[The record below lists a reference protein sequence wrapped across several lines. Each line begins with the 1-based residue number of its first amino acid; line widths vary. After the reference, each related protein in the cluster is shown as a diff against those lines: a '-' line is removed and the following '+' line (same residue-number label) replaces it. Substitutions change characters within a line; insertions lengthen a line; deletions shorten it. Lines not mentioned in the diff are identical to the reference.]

1 MDTPSPHKRPK
12 GILWDGLCRGTN
24 KLYNAVI
31 HSTPGRL
38 MTGYRRLDC
47 SLFGGRRNPGRYR
60 VQPMSPIRHRLVE
73 SVEQGRLFGG
83 IRKLVDVL
91 MGCPVSFFGWFG
103 LLYGILCTI
112 LCFVLPRFY
121 PPFAPGLGYLVSAIG
136 MAVASLP
143 MVLSHASLAS
153 ALGNSR
159 LPRWILVDLL
169 GIPPERLS
177 RPRKKLHIAFPY
189 VALLLA
195 AGAAAATV
203 RIHPLVIPI
212 AITVLGLGG
221 MIFSYPE
228 AGVVLST
235 ILLPALWL
243 HQNAI
248 LVVAPLILLTWCSYG
263 LKLLFLHRTIRFGV
277 LDIVLAIFGL
287 PLLLSGFTGA
297 VVSPETMAQSVL
309 LFICFSDY
317 FLIVNLMNSRAYIR
331 RCLVGVA
338 LSVALV
344 TVLAYLRQ
352 IPVDGLAWLEGS
364 RAGNAIVGAFST
376 AMDRLSGLWVE
387 HSEVYLVLVFPWLY
401 AYLLHTKRLF
411 RRVIGLLFIA
421 LDLLLIFM
429 TGSVSALLCAL
440 CVTLLFFIFFGHKWL
455 ARGIIALPLVGCVGA
470 WINYVYPVSDA
481 VRTILSRSRLYKD
494 QLRDSLV
501 HMVLDHPGG
510 IGLGEASFVK
520 VYPAYAAPDV
530 GAVSDSGSLLFEAL
544 LNFGWAGFLILC
556 VFVFFFVQ
564 KSLTALL
571 HTSASRDRA
580 VILGGMT
587 SLVGVLIFGVVR
599 SFLSFPRVLF
609 TLMLVVA
616 LTSAYENII
625 FDESDVLTAESVGS
639 PTEEDRIYRK
649 V

>member
-1 MDTPSPHKRPK
+1 M
-12 GILWDGLCRGTN
+12 
-24 KLYNAVI
+24 
-31 HSTPGRL
+31 
-38 MTGYRRLDC
+38 
-47 SLFGGRRNPGRYR
+47 
-60 VQPMSPIRHRLVE
+60 
-73 SVEQGRLFGG
+73 
-83 IRKLVDVL
+83 
-91 MGCPVSFFGWFG
+91 
-103 LLYGILCTI
+103 
-112 LCFVLPRFY
+112 
-121 PPFAPGLGYLVSAIG
+121 
-136 MAVASLP
+136 
-143 MVLSHASLAS
+143 
-153 ALGNSR
+153 
-159 LPRWILVDLL
+159 
-169 GIPPERLS
+169 
-177 RPRKKLHIAFPY
+177 
-189 VALLLA
+189 
-195 AGAAAATV
+195 
-203 RIHPLVIPI
+203 
-212 AITVLGLGG
+212 
-221 MIFSYPE
+221 
-228 AGVVLST
+228 
-235 ILLPALWL
+235 
-243 HQNAI
+243 
-248 LVVAPLILLTWCSYG
+248 
-263 LKLLFLHRTIRFGV
+263 
-277 LDIVLAIFGL
+277 
-287 PLLLSGFTGA
+287 
-297 VVSPETMAQSVL
+297 
-309 LFICFSDY
+309 
-317 FLIVNLMNSRAYIR
+317 
-331 RCLVGVA
+331 
-338 LSVALV
+338 
-344 TVLAYLRQ
+344 
-352 IPVDGLAWLEGS
+352 
-364 RAGNAIVGAFST
+364 
-376 AMDRLSGLWVE
+376 
-387 HSEVYLVLVFPWLY
+387 FPWLY